1 MRLLFSIRKRRQ
13 KQNHKHRQDCHHH
26 QNLHQRQRGGLAIGK
41 ARLHVGTLRPA
52 KTFVQ
57 KKSGPNLCS
66 IYEHLW
72 LKKRIPALQ
81 FGRLD
86 YIAPMRQLR
95 NFTWTLTALV
105 VLALAVYL
113 TFTAASWLNHGSSRF
128 FWNTTSVVHEVQSL
142 SDLVTV
148 KYVLNKVVVLED
160 VKWYGENRVLLLAQG
175 VVKAGIDLKKL
186 KPEDV
191 SIAGKKISL
200 RLPPPQITDA
210 YLDDQASQ
218 VIDHTTGLLR
228 AFDKDLE
235 QSARQQAVDDVARAA
250 RHAGIL
256 DEADKRGRLELEN
269 FFKRAG
275 FEVVEFR

>member
-1 MRLLFSIRKRRQ
+1 MRR
-13 KQNHKHRQDCHHH
+13 
-26 QNLHQRQRGGLAIGK
+26 
-41 ARLHVGTLRPA
+41 
-52 KTFVQ
+52 
-57 KKSGPNLCS
+57 
-66 IYEHLW
+66 
-72 LKKRIPALQ
+72 
-81 FGRLD
+81 
-86 YIAPMRQLR
+86 LR

-105 VLALAVYL
+105 VLVLTVYL
-113 TFTAASWLNHGSSRF
+113 TFTAARWLNHDANRF

-142 SDLVTV
+142 SELVTV

-191 SIAGKKISL
+191 AISGKKIFL
-200 RLPPPQITDA
+200 HLPPPQITDA

-218 VIDHTTGLLR
+218 VIDHMTGLLR

-235 QSARQQAVDDVARAA
+235 QSARQQAVDDIARAA
-250 RHAGIL
+250 RHAGIFE
-256 DEADKRGRLELEN
+256 EADKRGRLELEN

-275 FEVVEFR
+275 FASVEFR